1 MNHTLFFARSFS
13 RAALLVV
20 VPALLWG
27 CAAAGSAPPY
37 SGPDNVMCTMDV
49 IQCSNGDW
57 VGRKPPGCQF
67 ACPAGSQPL
76 VPPR

>member
-1 MNHTLFFARSFS
+1 MA
-13 RAALLVV
+13 
-20 VPALLWG
+20 
-27 CAAAGSAPPY
+27 
-37 SGPDNVMCTMDV
+37 CTMDV

-67 ACPAGSQPL
+67 ACPAGSTP

>member
-1 MNHTLFFARSFS
+1 MKHTLLFARSCF
-13 RAALLVV
+13 RAALLGLA
-20 VPALLWG
+20 PALLWG
-27 CAAAGSAPPY
+27 CAAADNAPP
-37 SGPDNVMCTMDV
+37 SSDPDTVMCTMDV

-67 ACPAGSQPL
+67 NCPAGSQPM